1 MDINKTLEGNKLVV
15 KVAGRMDS
23 VSAPEL
29 EAALN
34 ESLDGVEELVFDF
47 SELGRTALVRAIG
60 NAVPPKAGYVVAL
73 PLLIAALEHYADQ
86 NPARMPEP
94 LALDAMNYAPPA

>member
-47 SELGRTALVRAIG
+47 SELEYISS
-60 NAVPPKAGYVVAL
+60 AGLRV
-73 PLLIAALEHYADQ
+73 LLTSYKK
-86 NPARMPEP
+86 
-94 LALDAMNYAPPA
+94 MNSQGTMTIININDIIREIFEVTGFAEIFTVEEKDEI

>member
-29 EAALN
+29 ETALN
-34 ESLDGVEELVFDF
+34 DSLDGVEELVFDF
-47 SELGRTALVRAIG
+47 SDLEYISS
-60 NAVPPKAGYVVAL
+60 AGLRV
-73 PLLIAALEHYADQ
+73 LLTSYKKMSSQGTMKIININDIIREIFEVTGFAEIFTVEEND
-86 NPARMPEP
+86 EI
-94 LALDAMNYAPPA
+94 

>member
-15 KVAGRMDS
+15 KVAGRMDL

-47 SELGRTALVRAIG
+47 SELEYISS
-60 NAVPPKAGYVVAL
+60 AGLRV
-73 PLLIAALEHYADQ
+73 LLTSYKK
-86 NPARMPEP
+86 
-94 LALDAMNYAPPA
+94 MNSQGTMTIININDIIREIFEVTGFAEIFTVEEKDEI